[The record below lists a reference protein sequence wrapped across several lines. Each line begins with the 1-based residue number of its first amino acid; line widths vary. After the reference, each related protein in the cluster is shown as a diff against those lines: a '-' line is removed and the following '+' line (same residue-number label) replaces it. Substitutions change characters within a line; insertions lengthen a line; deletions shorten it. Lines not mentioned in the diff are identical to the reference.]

1 MLTFMTPSH
10 YSIKILNEVSGT
22 DRYTL
27 DQEAKPGAKWTAHAF
42 SCVSAS
48 SFYFLAA
55 TWSLREM
62 WVNI

>member
-27 DQEAKPGAKWTAHAF
+27 DGTTLVTLQTCCGRNTSTTNKPDQF
-42 SCVSAS
+42 SEFIVVIY
-48 SFYFLAA
+48 SF
-55 TWSLREM
+55 
-62 WVNI
+62 II